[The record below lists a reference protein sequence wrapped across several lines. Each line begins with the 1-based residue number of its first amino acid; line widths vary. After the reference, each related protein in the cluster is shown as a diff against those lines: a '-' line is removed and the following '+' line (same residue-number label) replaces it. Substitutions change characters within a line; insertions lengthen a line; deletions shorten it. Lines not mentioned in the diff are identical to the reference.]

1 MVQMH
6 KSQRCLLCGHSLF
19 LPRHVVL
26 SSKVM
31 SFVIAQPFES
41 EFLGRKLIALSANA
55 ALSCGHVTQLE
66 IGSSLWQQSCVPML
80 FSMLGFA
87 LYTEFSVY
95 A

>member
-1 MVQMH
+1 M
-6 KSQRCLLCGHSLF
+6 
-19 LPRHVVL
+19 VL

>member
-1 MVQMH
+1 M
-6 KSQRCLLCGHSLF
+6 
-19 LPRHVVL
+19 VL
-26 SSKVM
+26 SSKVI

-55 ALSCGHVTQLE
+55 ALSGGHVTQLE
-66 IGSSLWQQSCVPML
+66 IGSSLWRAAIVCVHVL